1 MIDKN
6 FFTYKI
12 LENKKNEILTK
23 FPELNNCG
31 HDNFYSL
38 GEYIYDSPSKFYE
51 RDIFDSTQEFLN
63 ELLNNSKDIIS
74 FLNVLNQF
82 SFEFDHAIKT
92 LNTINQKAI
101 HENLLPD
108 DDTGNMF
115 FLSEKIIYEYLKL
128 NDVVLLGFLKPI
140 AHFLRLKHNKGTDKL
155 DIYNCIETL
164 KSHKIFEQITKKYDN
179 TIRNAIAH
187 GGVTFESSK
196 IKFRDKKSSKE
207 FFAGGFLKEFDYLV
221 DSVNAIAFAY
231 KKIFFQYLDVFNK
244 YNISIPHSVLEIELR
259 AASNHYGWE
268 IMHSYDS
275 ETHHGFQYNLLIHTN
290 LNSRKFMNFSAAYT
304 AITLEKLLPN
314 KYSNVFF
321 HIKTKYTIA
330 CWQTIDLKKLR
341 EFYAGKKVIIT
352 DGTMFFEEKFMA
364 EKKDQFKIHKHFF
377 KQNIPI
383 KKKSVQVRYIKHHHK
398 KNYNVIENAGV
409 FLDIETTDRKEIED
423 FVRKNTKKIITL
435 VKSEKRKN
443 FNSSYKERF
452 FPDKYLQVYI
462 YDRDFRKRTF
472 HRDRKHDNFIGMLHI
487 NNTKQIKNIVPAF
500 GVKEDNAHCLI
511 VWNRKN

>member
-12 LENKKNEILTK
+12 LENKKNIILTK
-23 FPELNNCG
+23 FPELNMCE

-38 GEYIYDSPSKFYE
+38 GEYIFDSPSKFYK
-51 RDIFDSTQEFLN
+51 RDIFDSAEEFLN
-63 ELLNNSKDIIS
+63 NLFNDSKEIVV
-74 FLNVLNQF
+74 FLNILKEF

-92 LNTINQKAI
+92 LNTINKKEI

-108 DDTGNMF
+108 NDAELMY

-140 AHFLRLKHNKGTDKL
+140 AYHLRLKNSKGTDKL

-164 KSHKIFEQITKKYDN
+164 KTQKIFENLTKKYNN

-196 IKFRDKKSSKE
+196 IKFRDKKNSKE
-207 FFAGGFLKEFDYLV
+207 FFAWDFIKEFDSLI
-221 DSVNAIAFAY
+221 DTANAIALAY
-231 KKIFFQYLDVFNK
+231 KKLFFQYLNIFNK
-244 YNISIPHSVLEIELR
+244 HKASIPLSIMEIELR
-259 AASNHYGWE
+259 GKANHYGWE
-268 IMHSYDS
+268 ILHSYDS
-275 ETHHGFQYNLLIHTN
+275 TTQHGNQYNLLINTN

-330 CWQTIDLKKLR
+330 CWQTIDLRRLR
-341 EFYAGKKVIIT
+341 EYYAGKKVIIT

-364 EKKDQFKIHKHFF
+364 ERKDQFNIHKHFF
-377 KQNIPI
+377 QQNRPV
-383 KKKSVQVRYIKHHHK
+383 KKKLVHVRYIKHHSK

-409 FLDIETTDRKEIED
+409 FLDIETTDKKKFEQY
-423 FVRKNTKKIITL
+423 VRLNTKKIIAL
-435 VKSEKRKN
+435 VKSEKRKKFTSN
-443 FNSSYKERF
+443 YKERF
-452 FPDKYLQVYI
+452 FPDKYLQIYI
-462 YDRDFRKRTF
+462 YNRDFRIRTF
-472 HRDRKHDNFIGMLHI
+472 HRDRRHENFIGMLHI

-500 GVKEDNAHCLI
+500 GTKEENAHCLI
-511 VWNRKN
+511 VWNRND